1 MKYEIVGE
9 PFPAVI
15 CHLEHN
21 ESMHCQSNGMSWMS
35 PNMEMD
41 TNTGGGL
48 GKLFG
53 RAFTG
58 ESLFRCTY
66 TARNGSGLISFASTM
81 PGRILPIQITS
92 QRSIVAQKS
101 AFLATESGVDM
112 SIFFQKKIGSGFF
125 GGEGFIM
132 QRFSGDGMAFLEIAG
147 SLVEYELAPNQT
159 IVVDTGYLAAMDETC
174 SIDIQMVKGVKNMIF
189 GGEGIFNTRI
199 TGPGHIWLQTMPA
212 PVLAGSIIPYIPVSS
227 N

>member
-9 PFPAVI
+9 PFPVVI
-15 CHLEHN
+15 CHLEQN

-41 TNTGGGL
+41 ANMGGGI

-66 TARNGSGLISFASTM
+66 TARGGKGLISFASTM
-81 PGRILPIQITS
+81 PGKILPVKITP
-92 QRSIVAQKS
+92 QRPIVAQKS

-112 SIFFQKKIGSGFF
+112 SIFFQKKIGSGLF

-132 QRFSGDGMAFLEIAG
+132 QRFSGEGIAFLEIAG
-147 SLVEYELAPNQT
+147 SLIEYDLAPNQT

-212 PVLAGSIIPYIPVSS
+212 PVLAGSIIPYIPTSS

>member
-1 MKYEIVGE
+1 M
-9 PFPAVI
+9 A
-15 CHLEHN
+15 
-21 ESMHCQSNGMSWMS
+21 WMS

-41 TNTGGGL
+41 TNTGGGI

-53 RAFTG
+53 RAFSG

-66 TARNGSGLISFASTM
+66 TARQGEGMISFASSM
-81 PGRILPIQITS
+81 PGRVLPIEIS
-92 QRSIVAQKS
+92 PQRSHCGAEVRL
-101 AFLATESGVDM
+101 LATEAAVDM
-112 SIFFQKKIGSGFF
+112 NIFFQKKLGSGFF

-132 QRFSGDGMAFLEIAG
+132 QRFSGSGWRFWKSAVLWWNMICR
-147 SLVEYELAPNQT
+147 LARA

-174 SIDIQMVKGVKNMIF
+174 SIDVQMVKGVKNMLF
-189 GGEGIFNTRI
+189 GGEGLFNTRI

-212 PVLAGSIIPYIPVSS
+212 STLAGAILPFLPPSG

>member
-15 CHLEHN
+15 CQMEQN

-41 TNTGGGL
+41 ANMGGGI

-66 TARNGSGLISFASTM
+66 TARGGKGLISFASTI
-81 PGRILPIQITS
+81 PGKILPVKITP
-92 QRSIVAQKS
+92 QRPIVAQKS

-112 SIFFQKKIGSGFF
+112 SIFFQKKVGSGLF

-132 QRFSGDGMAFLEIAG
+132 QRFSGEGIAFLEIAG
-147 SLVEYELAPNQT
+147 SLIEYDLAPNQT

-212 PVLAGSIIPYIPVSS
+212 PVLAGSIIPYIPTSS